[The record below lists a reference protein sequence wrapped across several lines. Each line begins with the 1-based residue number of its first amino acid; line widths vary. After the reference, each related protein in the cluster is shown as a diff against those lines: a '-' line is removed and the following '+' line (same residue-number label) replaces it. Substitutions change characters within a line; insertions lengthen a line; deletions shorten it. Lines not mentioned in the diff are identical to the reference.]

1 MLKHRI
7 AIGLAF
13 ALLLSLPSAYAQK
26 ATEIFIPIGASP
38 GLSGEYTKIGP
49 IEAASALNQSV
60 TTSDPSG
67 SYTVRVVEGTKVW
80 LDKSKMKAT
89 SEVGGFA
96 DLLAGRTVEVKF
108 RDNDPDN
115 PAEWI
120 KVQIAE

>member
-26 ATEIFIPIGASP
+26 ATEIFIPI
-38 GLSGEYTKIGP
+38 
-49 IEAASALNQSV
+49 EAASALNQSV
-60 TTSDPSG
+60 TMSDPAG